1 MQNIVSKRLKN
12 QRSSRRREGSVTIDS
27 SKNFKEYAK
36 NSVTHPCFI
45 GEIASGIAAQQS
57 ESAGCQGNTAPS
69 QEFFVGEC
77 SAMQDVFVRI
87 RRFAQVDA
95 PVLISGE
102 TGTGKE
108 LAARAIHQRS
118 ARADGPFVAINC
130 AALPPTLIGSE
141 LFGYEKGAFTGA
153 VGRKLG
159 LIERADG
166 GTLFLDEIGDLP
178 HDLQAHM
185 LRFLQESII
194 TRLGGHNAIHVNTRI
209 ISATHADLEAGI
221 ESGGFRDDLY
231 YRLNV
236 LPLHMPALRERGDDV
251 LVLAAYFLRRIAQ
264 ELGLEGTE
272 FTPAARAAILAHN
285 WPGNVRELIAA
296 IRRAVVMNTDG
307 TIAPEDLAIQPRQ
320 AARCA
325 VTAVPRVYRSGSDEE
340 YGALMRALTQH
351 RNNITKAAAEMGV
364 SRVTFYRKLKLHG
377 HKSSLTGLEG
387 PERPNGA
394 AI

>member
-1 MQNIVSKRLKN
+1 MVIY
-12 QRSSRRREGSVTIDS
+12 SSG
-27 SKNFKEYAK
+27 NFKKKTETSEIQRRFRGEAASGTEIFHHGEFVK
-36 NSVTHPCFI
+36 Q
-45 GEIASGIAAQQS
+45 GKAEIA
-57 ESAGCQGNTAPS
+57 P

-77 SAMQDVFVRI
+77 QAMQEVFVRI

-118 ARADGPFVAINC
+118 GRAQGPFVAINC
-130 AALPPTLIGSE
+130 AALPPTLIESE

-185 LRFLQESII
+185 LRFLQENTI
-194 TRLGGHNAIHVNTRI
+194 TRLGGHNAIRVNTRI
-209 ISATHADLEAGI
+209 ISATHVDLEAGI
-221 ESGGFRDDLY
+221 ESGTFRDDLY

-236 LPLHMPALRERGDDV
+236 LLLRMPALRERGEDV
-251 LVLAAYFLRRIAQ
+251 LLLASYFLRRIAS
-264 ELGLEGTE
+264 ELGMEGAE
-272 FTPAARAAILAHN
+272 FTPAARAAILAHH

-296 IRRAVVMNTDG
+296 IRRAVVMNAG
-307 TIAPEDLAIQPRQ
+307 GAINPEDLSIQPRP

-325 VTAVPRVYRSGSDEE
+325 AVQAPRGYRAGSDEE
-340 YGALMRALTQH
+340 YNAFMQALTRH
-351 RNNITKAAAEMGV
+351 RNNVTKAAAEMGV
-364 SRVTFYRKLKLHG
+364 SRVTFYRKLKRNIG
-377 HKSSLTGLEG
+377 KPGQ
-387 PERPNGA
+387 A
-394 AI
+394 AEEMG

>member
-1 MQNIVSKRLKN
+1 MFQSPGGNVAIY
-12 QRSSRRREGSVTIDS
+12 S
-27 SKNFKEYAK
+27 SKNFEEKTE
-36 NSVTHPCFI
+36 NSEIRHRFR
-45 GEIASGIAAQQS
+45 GEIASGAGEACRDEAARRG
-57 ESAGCQGNTAPS
+57 ENAELS

-77 SAMQDVFVRI
+77 PAMQDIFVRI

-118 ARADGPFVAINC
+118 ARARGPFVAINC
-130 AALPPTLIGSE
+130 AALPPTLIESE

-185 LRFLQESII
+185 LRFLQESTI
-194 TRLGGHNAIHVNTRI
+194 TRLGGHSSIHVNTRI
-209 ISATHADLEAGI
+209 ISATHVDLEAGL
-221 ESGGFRDDLY
+221 ESGKFRDDLF

-236 LPLHMPALRERGDDV
+236 LPLRMPSLRERGDDV
-251 LVLAAYFLRRIAQ
+251 LLLAAYFLRRIGQ
-264 ELGLEGTE
+264 ELGLEGAE
-272 FTPAARAAILAHN
+272 FTPAAQAAIIAHN

-296 IRRAVVMNTDG
+296 IRRAVVMNAG
-307 TIAPEDLAIQPRQ
+307 GAISPEDLAIRPRP
-320 AARCA
+320 ASHFA
-325 VTAVPRVYRSGSDEE
+325 VANMPRGYRPGSDEE
-340 YGALMRALTQH
+340 YNAFTQALARH
-351 RNNITKAAAEMGV
+351 RNNVTRAAAEMGV
-364 SRVTFYRKLKLHG
+364 SRVTFYRKIKRHSG
-377 HKSSLTGLEG
+377 NSTSETGK
-387 PERPNGA
+387 PS
-394 AI
+394 